1 MKMTQKGVR
10 YITLLSS
17 LSGVRLVFCMSLQ
30 YFNFVCDFAA
40 KDTHLTIICTS

>member
-17 LSGVRLVFCMSLQ
+17 LSGVRLVFCMSLHISIL
-30 YFNFVCDFAA
+30 FVILLL
-40 KDTHLTIICTS
+40 KILI